1 MSLMAEGMYLWWMA
15 SQNSSAGRGSPAAG
29 RLVGLPEGKSYLV
42 GATPLT
48 IGREPSSNVPVH
60 SEEVS
65 RSHAYI
71 LRTPQGFLLVD
82 SSLHGTY
89 VNAERVQAQRILAD
103 GDVIQVGGHSFR
115 FDLRSDGAHPAAS
128 PPALPR
134 TAGDQPIRHHGSDRC
149 ARHREGSAGAD
160 PDRAVDAA
168 GTGARLDQ
176 ALRPQRG
183 GRNRHG
189 AAGSWLVQQVTGSVV
204 AAAYGAAL
212 GEGLGFYGLLV
223 IREMIQEAYFAG
235 ARRAPYG
242 TSEMMRSWRGLLL
255 EFGPA
260 ELVDTGLIRP
270 LAMALC
276 TTVMGWGLGIVVG
289 KLVADVAF
297 YLPVIWIYER
307 RRRQP

>member
-1 MSLMAEGMYLWWMA
+1 MA
-15 SQNSSAGRGSPAAG
+15 SQNSGAGRASLAAG
-29 RLVGLPEGKSYLV
+29 RLVGLPDGKSYLV

-115 FDLRSDGAHPAAS
+115 FDLRSADPAPASPEPLETSQYATTVPTGAHATGKVRL
-128 PPALPR
+128 ALALTEQPSR
-134 TAGDQPIRHHGSDRC
+134 QGRVRRWLKRYGPSEVAGIGTAL
-149 ARHREGSAGAD
+149 GA
-160 PDRAVDAA
+160 
-168 GTGARLDQ
+168 
-176 ALRPQRG
+176 
-183 GRNRHG
+183 
-189 AAGSWLVQQVTGSVV
+189 SWLVQQATGSVV

-212 GEGLGFYGLLV
+212 GEGLGFYGSLV

-242 TSEMMRSWRGLLL
+242 VSEMMRSWRGLLL

-260 ELVDTGLIRP
+260 ELLDTGLIRP

-289 KLVADVAF
+289 KLLADVAF
-297 YLPVIWIYER
+297 YLPVIWVYER

>member
-1 MSLMAEGMYLWWMA
+1 MV
-15 SQNSSAGRGSPAAG
+15 SQNSSAGRGSLAAG
-29 RLVGLPEGKSYLV
+29 RLVGLPDGKAYLV

-103 GDVIQVGGHSFR
+103 GDVIRIGGHSFR
-115 FDLRSDGAHPAAS
+115 FDLRDAAAHPADPLPAS
-128 PPALPR
+128 PEPLE
-134 TAGDQPIRHHGSDRC
+134 TSQY
-149 ARHREGSAGAD
+149 
-160 PDRAVDAA
+160 AA
-168 GTGARLDQ
+168 TVPTGAHATGKVRLALALAEQ
-176 ALRPQRG
+176 APRQGRVRG
-183 GRNRHG
+183 WIKRYGPSEVAGIGMALG
-189 AAGSWLVQQVTGSVV
+189 ASWLVQQVTGSVV
-204 AAAYGAAL
+204 AAAYGAAI
-212 GEGLGFYGLLV
+212 GEGLGFYGSLV
-223 IREMIQEAYFAG
+223 TREMIQEAYCAG

-242 TSEMMRSWRGLLL
+242 APEMMRSWRGLLL

-260 ELVDTGLIRP
+260 ELLDTGLIRP
-270 LAMALC
+270 LAMALG
-276 TTVMGWGLGIVVG
+276 TSVMGWGLGIVVG

-297 YLPVIWIYER
+297 YLPVIWVYER